1 MPTLSLC
8 IPTHDGRAPVLD
20 RALAAMVGH
29 YKLQPG
35 HTLAGDLRL
44 LLAMTRHYGRL
55 AEFWTQSFPALLVPH
70 PLVPIAVRATQALRA
85 GMVCLRRHARRP
97 ADETTP

>member
-1 MPTLSLC
+1 
-8 IPTHDGRAPVLD
+8 VLD
-20 RALAAMVGH
+20 RTLAAMVGH